1 MSDIQKEID
10 IFLANNKQTWHTED
24 DLLCL
29 INAYVAGHSS
39 RDPEVKRLQANV
51 DSLKQML
58 DIATTKVGFQFLYS
72 AEKEIEEL
80 KKEIERLKRDTQVV
94 LDIVDGG
101 KSDAYEKLS
110 NIKAFLNF

>member
-39 RDPEVKRLQANV
+39 RDTEV
-51 DSLKQML
+51 
-58 DIATTKVGFQFLYS
+58 
-72 AEKEIEEL
+72 EEL
-80 KKEIERLKRDTQVV
+80 KKEIERLKRDRLVT

-110 NIKAFLNF
+110 NIKAFLNL